1 MSVTVPVLDHMF
13 ESNKRRTSFI
23 RRQENRNTL
32 RHISSLDVKGCFFKK
47 QKLKTWFVIERIEF
61 FIFTL

>member
-23 RRQENRNTL
+23 WRQENRC
-32 RHISSLDVKGCFFKK
+32 LDVKGCFFKK